1 MARICYIL
9 KFFWQC
15 SICQGSKSTL
25 VKKQTDGQ
33 TDREI
38 QRENTTA
45 PLPEATFLC
54 CCLSFSEPG
63 SHGSSCLFLLVWGLQ
78 DYTWVS
84 IRFLYQET
92 TAMTKLAQSQA
103 LSQCPISGR
112 LWPAP
117 PQTQSRH
124 LHVHVC
130 KQLRATRG
138 TCSWQSRVN
147 LQGREDIVRRRV
159 CS

>member
-1 MARICYIL
+1 MQYLPRIWINL
-9 KFFWQC
+9 SQKRD
-15 SICQGSKSTL
+15 GR
-25 VKKQTDGQ
+25 TDRQ
-33 TDREI
+33 ADREI
-38 QRENTTA
+38 HRERENTTA
-45 PLPEATFLC
+45 PLPEPTFLC

-78 DYTWVS
+78 DYRITGLHHHTWVS

-92 TAMTKLAQSQA
+92 KAMTKLAQSQA